1 MKNEKELVK
10 LKNDIIDIKL
20 CDVVQRKKESS
31 PLELSITKCPINCVN
46 CKTVYSN
53 KTTGFRIVCKCNC
66 HTLRE
71 H

>member
-1 MKNEKELVK
+1 MKNKKELDI
-10 LKNDIIDIKL
+10 LKNDVIDIKL
-20 CDVVQRKKESS
+20 CDVGQRKKESL
-31 PLELSITKCPINCVN
+31 PLEISITKCPITCVE

-53 KTTGFRIVCKCNC
+53 ITTGFRIVCKCNC